1 MKFAERAK
9 AYAALLFGILTAL
22 SATTGVI
29 PEAAQPYVAVAL
41 AILGGFVTFKVENAD
56 PPAEPGDL

>member
-9 AYAALLFGILTAL
+9 AYAALLFGVLTAL

-29 PEAAQPYVAVAL
+29 PDAAQPYVAVAL
-41 AILGGFVTFKVENAD
+41 AILGAIVTYQIPNAD

>member
-22 SATTGVI
+22 SGTTGVV
-29 PEAAQPYVAVAL
+29 PDAAKPYVTIAL
-41 AILGGFVTFKVENAD
+41 AVLGAFVTFKIPNAD
-56 PPAEPGDL
+56 PPAEQGDL